1 VRVEVRLAEPAEEPL
16 EIPVDLVV
24 RSQG

>member
-16 EIPVDLVV
+16 EIPVDLLV
-24 RSQG
+24 RSPE